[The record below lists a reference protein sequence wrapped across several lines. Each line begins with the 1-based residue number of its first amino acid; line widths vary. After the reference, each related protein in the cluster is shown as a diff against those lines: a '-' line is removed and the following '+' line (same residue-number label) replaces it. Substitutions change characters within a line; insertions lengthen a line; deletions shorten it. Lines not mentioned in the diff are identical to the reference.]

1 MGMPKGKSGNPAG
14 RPKGTPNKSTAQ
26 LKEWI
31 GTLIDKNR
39 VQLEK
44 DLKKLDAKDRWAV
57 VEKLMQY
64 TVPKMQSV
72 AATLDLEKLSDD
84 QLSIVIDK
92 LSQTIANE
100 ETP

>member
-14 RPKGTPNKSTAQ
+14 RPKGRPNKATAE

-31 GTLIDKNR
+31 ATLIDKNR
-39 VQLEK
+39 FQLEK
-44 DLKKLDAKDRWAV
+44 DLKKLDAKERWMV
-57 VEKLMQY
+57 IEKLMQY

-72 AATLDLEKLSDD
+72 EARIDLDRLSDD

-92 LSQTIANE
+92 LSQTIINE
-100 ETP
+100 DTP